1 MAVTVAVVVEVSTVG
16 VEASV
21 AVASTAAAVSTAA
34 DPLAAIAAE
43 DDRVRC
49 TEVVAGTETRAEV
62 FHRRATPVQRGVG
75 PGRAEVGPVT
85 VRRAGIRLPD
95 QLTAPAWAGDPAVGV
110 WPDELA
116 VEAWPQPEP
125 DLPTGGGTPSEAP
138 TARVDLGW
146 PPTRDWGQALRS
158 TMLVVWEPAAP
169 VSVDAVASMADVEA
183 FTGAEATVGVVGAIR
198 VSALVGGSAGVGVGI
213 PSGTGHRPGIT
224 HGGTTIHRA
233 TFTRIPTSEQGHRSH
248 RPSVRLCD
256 RIACFGITKQSGI
269 QTSLFLHRRIEP
281 EFY

>member
-1 MAVTVAVVVEVSTVG
+1 MAVTVAAGVEVFTAGVEVSTVG

-21 AVASTAAAVSTAA
+21 AVASTVAAVSTEAVVSMVA
-34 DPLAAIAAE
+34 DPTAAIAAE
-43 DDRVRC
+43 DDKVPC
-49 TEVVAGTETRAEV
+49 TEVVAGTEARAEV

-95 QLTAPAWAGDPAVGV
+95 QVTAPGWAGDPAVGV

-116 VEAWPQPEP
+116 LEALPQPAP

-138 TARVDLGW
+138 TAGLDRGW

-158 TMLVVWEPAAP
+158 TMLVVWEPAAL
-169 VSVDAVASMADVEA
+169 VSVDAVASMEDVEA

-198 VSALVGGSAGVGVGI
+198 VSALVGGSVGGSAGVGI

-233 TFTRIPTSEQGHRSH
+233 TFTRIPTSE
-248 RPSVRLCD
+248 
-256 RIACFGITKQSGI
+256 
-269 QTSLFLHRRIEP
+269 
-281 EFY
+281 

>member
-1 MAVTVAVVVEVSTVG
+1 MAVTVAAGVEVFTAGVEVSTVG

-21 AVASTAAAVSTAA
+21 AVASTEAAVSMVAVASTEAAVSMVAVASTEAVVSMVA
-34 DPLAAIAAE
+34 DPTAAIAAE
-43 DDRVRC
+43 DDKVRC
-49 TEVVAGTETRAEV
+49 TEVVAGTEARAEV

-95 QLTAPAWAGDPAVGV
+95 QVTAPAWPADPVVGV

-116 VEAWPQPEP
+116 VEALPQPAP

-138 TARVDLGW
+138 TAGLDRGW

-169 VSVDAVASMADVEA
+169 VSVDVVASMADVEA

-198 VSALVGGSAGVGVGI
+198 VSALVGGSVGGSAGVGI

-233 TFTRIPTSEQGHRSH
+233 TFTRIPTSE
-248 RPSVRLCD
+248 
-256 RIACFGITKQSGI
+256 
-269 QTSLFLHRRIEP
+269 
-281 EFY
+281 